1 MLNTGVV
8 ITLVNAT
15 IRYYFEHKNMVSRIM
30 PSTFIHPR
38 RLSALL
44 LILWLSQLLATTA
57 LAVDC
62 PRLDVN
68 AANSRILK
76 LSNEIKHHNVLY
88 YEKNRPEISDA
99 QYDRLFAELLLLENC
114 FPALAATDSPTR
126 TVGTAVSEVKPKIR
140 HETPMLSLASATGP
154 MAVEKLL
161 RRVGS
166 EDGKPT
172 LLVQPKVDGLPVE
185 LVYLEGRLVSAATR
199 GNGHFGQAVTERARM
214 IQGIPTQLTGSFPT
228 RVVVRGEVYTDLTAS
243 SSTTVSYATPRH
255 QAAGTLLI
263 GDPDPQSLAAL
274 QFFPFEL
281 VNARECCGVLS
292 DSAALRLL
300 KSWGL
305 EVRLDQTTAVVDLDG
320 VRAVYRALLVNRQKL
335 PFAADG
341 IVVKVGDL
349 ALRQRLGA
357 GSREPRWAAAWKF
370 PPATAVTVV
379 REIRWQTGRTG
390 RRTPVALLEPV
401 NIGGIRVSRVSLY
414 AQSEVERLGIAA
426 GDQVV
431 IALVGDV
438 IPRIIAA
445 VKDNVAD

>member
-1 MLNTGVV
+1 
-8 ITLVNAT
+8 
-15 IRYYFEHKNMVSRIM
+15 
-30 PSTFIHPR
+30 
-38 RLSALL
+38 
-44 LILWLSQLLATTA
+44 
-57 LAVDC
+57 
-62 PRLDVN
+62 
-68 AANSRILK
+68 
-76 LSNEIKHHNVLY
+76 
-88 YEKNRPEISDA
+88 
-99 QYDRLFAELLLLENC
+99 
-114 FPALAATDSPTR
+114 
-126 TVGTAVSEVKPKIR
+126 
-140 HETPMLSLASATGP
+140 
-154 MAVEKLL
+154 
-161 RRVGS
+161 
-166 EDGKPT
+166 
-172 LLVQPKVDGLPVE
+172 
-185 LVYLEGRLVSAATR
+185 
-199 GNGHFGQAVTERARM
+199 M